1 MKKKQKRQKRM
12 IIALASA
19 MLLVIMVP
27 IMAAFAGEGDDIVT
41 PSDTVLTN
49 PTENDPEQVDP
60 EQVDPDQVDPDQTDP
75 DQTDP
80 VVPSIPA
87 VSESDTNQSTTPDTD
102 ENAGTEA
109 NPEAN
114 VVEGSIIVEPI
125 ANNLSDTPD
134 MTQDYEL
141 WICYDLGYSGSGPNI
156 HFNGQDD
163 HVTVTVDECPDTTG
177 GFLYWRDAQTGK
189 IYYPGNT
196 FTIKVSDIKFEAST
210 VYEYGTESFIQRWEP
225 KGWTLRAVWENTVID
240 TTANA
245 WLAFNIPETN
255 PDNYDLCWSSDGLN
269 RYHPWRYSDDQA
281 VPITYNVKTEE
292 VTVKAGAKLQIPAD
306 MIPTLAGDTFVE
318 WNTAIDG
325 SGAGYQ
331 PGDYVPLNS
340 RTVVDLYAIFKNTVK
355 KNVAVLSFG
364 DGMIGI
370 SDYAELSVQFND
382 NGIIPSVTFPAAMV
396 NPPNTFD
403 CWYNYECGKTFAAG
417 KTYTNV
423 DLKELMDGDFSKRE
437 GTVYVWFNA
446 QWKEDAVAFDQEATL
461 YLNYEGG
468 PHVLTTNVK
477 GTHIQSTD
485 EWKYEGNHSIV
496 IPADMSPD
504 NADGY
509 TFKGWNTSEY
519 GVGTTYQPGQTF
531 VFTSYP
537 YAELYAYYESNT
549 DFIVENYNN
558 TLTITEADPAVGL
571 VLVGKE
577 NINDVKLVVAKV
589 EDNVKATV
597 LGAVSEQIEI
607 TEINGEP
614 NFQMIDLSLVD
625 GDNNN
630 VQIESGKIRIFL
642 SYPNIPNAKDYNYTI
657 YHYHDGIAEEVPVEK
672 LENGLVFY
680 ARSFSPYALVW
691 TEEPEEE
698 QVSDNKPQEVVA
710 PDTNE
715 YIAVDADGN
724 KYTADQI
731 VIHGNTSP
739 LSAESAAQFIKL
751 VNGDPDRAAVYDI
764 TITNKDNKPLK
775 LIDGKTIKVRL
786 SVPRI
791 GRTVSFRLY
800 HISGDSAQSVSF
812 SMNGGSPEFNASGFS
827 PYVLTWHD
835 INSTGSPGTG
845 DDFSPV
851 IFIVLILIS
860 ASAAAGTIAYNKLK
874 TKKSAVEA

>member
-60 EQVDPDQVDPDQTDP
+60 DQVDPDQTDP

-87 VSESDTNQSTTPDTD
+87 VSESDTNQSTTPDTN

-163 HVTVTVDECPDTTG
+163 HVTVTVDECPDTTN
-177 GFLYWRDAQTGK
+177 GFLYWRDIQTGK
-189 IYYPGNT
+189 IYHPGDKL
-196 FTIKVSDIKFEAST
+196 TIKVSALTFTPTTHYDEAYYQT
-210 VYEYGTESFIQRWEP
+210 WEP
-225 KGWTLRAVWENTVID
+225 NPWTLKAVWSTTVID
-240 TTANA
+240 TTVTACLDFKVPDLN
-245 WLAFNIPETN
+245 PE
-255 PDNYDLCWSSDGLN
+255 DMSLSWYADGLN
-269 RYHPWRYSDDQA
+269 CYRPWYSVDQELQ
-281 VPITYNVKTEE
+281 VSYNAKTAE
-292 VTVKAGAKLQIPAD
+292 VTVKAGTKLQIPAD
-306 MIPTLAGDTFVE
+306 AVPTLAGDTFVE
-318 WNTAIDG
+318 WNTNMDG
-325 SGAGYQ
+325 SGTGYH

-355 KNVAVLSFG
+355 KNVAIFTFVDSVSSKYYSTF
-364 DGMIGI
+364 
-370 SDYAELSVQFND
+370 SVQYND
-382 NGIIPSVTFPAAMV
+382 NGIIPSITFPVAAT
-396 NPPNTFD
+396 NPSNTFD
-403 CWYNYECGKTFAAG
+403 CWYSYDFDKSFEAN

-423 DLKELMDGDFSKRE
+423 DLEGLTHEDIFNRE
-437 GTVYVWFNA
+437 PGTTVYVWLCA
-446 QWKEDAVAFDQEATL
+446 TWKEDIVYFDQEAS
-461 YLNYEGG
+461 LNLVVEGG
-468 PHVLTTNVK
+468 GLCLSTPVH
-477 GTHIQSTD
+477 GTYSWSKD
-485 EWKYEGNHSIV
+485 EYTYEGNHSIV
-496 IPADMSPD
+496 IPADARPD

-519 GVGTTYQPGQTF
+519 GVGTMYQPGQTF

-537 YAELYAYYESNT
+537 YAELYAYYESDK
-549 DFIVENYNN
+549 DFIVENGSD

-577 NINDVKLVVAKV
+577 NINEVKLVVAKV
-589 EDNVKATV
+589 EDNVQAAV
-597 LGAVSEQIEI
+597 LAAIEGQSEI

-680 ARSFSPYALVW
+680 VDSFSPYALVW
-691 TEEPEEE
+691 SEEPEEE
-698 QVSDNKPQEVVA
+698 VKDNNPLEVVA
-710 PDTNE
+710 TDTNE

-860 ASAAAGTIAYNKLK
+860 ASAAAGAIAYNKLK